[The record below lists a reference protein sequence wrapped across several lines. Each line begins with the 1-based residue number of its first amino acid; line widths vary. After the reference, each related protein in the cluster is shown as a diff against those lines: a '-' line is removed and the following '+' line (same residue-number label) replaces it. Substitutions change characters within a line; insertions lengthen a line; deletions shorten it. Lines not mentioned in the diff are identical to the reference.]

1 MRRIIS
7 TAHAP
12 QAIGPYSQAVQVDKT
27 LYISGQLGIEP
38 TSGALVQGGVA
49 AQAKQ
54 ALLNIQAI
62 LTAADFSLA
71 DVVQVQIFLTHIAD
85 FPAVNEVYK
94 QFFNPPYPARAT
106 VAVAGLPA
114 GAGVEILAVAVKS

>member
-1 MRRIIS
+1 MRRMIS
-7 TAHAP
+7 TPLAP
-12 QAIGPYSQAVQVDKT
+12 RAIGPYSQALQVDKT
-27 LYISGQLGIEP
+27 LYISGQLGIDP
-38 TSGALVQGGVA
+38 TSGALVQGGLA
-49 AQAKQ
+49 AQTKQ
-54 ALLNIQAI
+54 ALQNIQAI

-71 DVVQVQIFLTHIAD
+71 DVVQVQIFLTNIAD

-114 GAGVEILAVAVKS
+114 GAAVEIMVVAVKD

>member
-1 MRRIIS
+1 MRRMIS
-7 TAHAP
+7 TSLAP
-12 QAIGPYSQAVQVDKT
+12 RAIGPYSQALQVDKT
-27 LYISGQLGIEP
+27 LYISGQLGIDP
-38 TSGALVQGGVA
+38 TSGALVQGGLA
-49 AQAKQ
+49 AQTKQ
-54 ALLNIQAI
+54 ALQNIQAI

-71 DVVQVQIFLTHIAD
+71 DVVQVQIFLTNIAD

-114 GAGVEILAVAVKS
+114 GAAVEIMVVAVKD